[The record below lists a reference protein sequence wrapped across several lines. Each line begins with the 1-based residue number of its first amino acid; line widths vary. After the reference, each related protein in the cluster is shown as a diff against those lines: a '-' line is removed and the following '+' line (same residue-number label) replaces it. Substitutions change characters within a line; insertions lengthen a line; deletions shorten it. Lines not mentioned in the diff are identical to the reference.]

1 MILQANKKLSD
12 YNEKTYM
19 EQTFMPNATVAE
31 LSKEKFDKTFNEYK
45 KDPFGSMRQYLT
57 PEVMKQKMPGSEKTI
72 GDMMKEGERDMNRLY
87 NSIDNPIEVK
97 STVQMGKG
105 TQEVVK

>member
-1 MILQANKKLSD
+1 
-12 YNEKTYM
+12 
-19 EQTFMPNATVAE
+19 
-31 LSKEKFDKTFNEYK
+31 
-45 KDPFGSMRQYLT
+45 MRQYLT
-57 PEVMKQKMPGSEKTI
+57 PEVMKQKCQDLKKTI